1 MQRKLHHWAVDESG
15 RRFDDLFNLVHHP
28 CFLTVAWERVRT
40 NRGARSAGVD
50 GLAPRALGPVEAARL
65 LTELRQ
71 EVKERRFRPDPV
83 REVMIPKAN
92 GKQRRLG
99 IASTADRVVQAA
111 IDPDSLPAE
120 GAAPGREAA
129 ARLRG

>member
-65 LTELRQ
+65 LTDLRQ
-71 EVKERRFRPDPV
+71 KVKERRFRPDPA

-99 IASTADRVVQAA
+99 IASTADLGGAGR
-111 IDPDSLPAE
+111 AE
-120 GAAPGREAA
+120 AGAGAD
-129 ARLRG
+129 L